1 LVLALEQPGRQIRA
15 DPSQFDQVLI
25 NLAVNARDA
34 MQTGGELIV
43 RSGHI
48 TLYRPMLLGAETV
61 PPGRYVMIEVHDT
74 GEGIPPEVLP
84 RIFDPFF
91 TTKRERGGSGLGL
104 STVHGIV
111 RQSDGFLAVDS
122 ERGRGTSVR
131 IYLPRCEG
139 ASDILIPP
147 PPIQAMAAA
156 PPEVK
161 RGWVLLVDDEDPVRR
176 LASRALTRAGWEV
189 IDADSGESALEM
201 LVNLPESPVAMVSDM
216 VMPGMDGGTLCRA
229 VRARINVPNLPVI
242 LVSGYVE
249 SHIQQGL
256 DGASTR
262 FLAKP
267 YSLAELVATL
277 SDMLQ
282 SKASTDG

>member
-1 LVLALEQPGRQIRA
+1 
-15 DPSQFDQVLI
+15 
-25 NLAVNARDA
+25 
-34 MQTGGELIV
+34 
-43 RSGHI
+43 
-48 TLYRPMLLGAETV
+48 
-61 PPGRYVMIEVHDT
+61 
-74 GEGIPPEVLP
+74 
-84 RIFDPFF
+84 
-91 TTKRERGGSGLGL
+91 
-104 STVHGIV
+104 
-111 RQSDGFLAVDS
+111 
-122 ERGRGTSVR
+122 
-131 IYLPRCEG
+131 
-139 ASDILIPP
+139 
-147 PPIQAMAAA
+147 
-156 PPEVK
+156 
-161 RGWVLLVDDEDPVRR
+161 LLVDDEDPVRR

-201 LVNLPESPVAMVSDM
+201 LVNVPESPVAMVSDM